1 MPKKKLYKIAEHPQ
15 TVVKHSDLK
24 KVKEDLR
31 LVGKNATDLRKSFAG
46 TLGIIS
52 RFETVVPELEVK
64 VKELGTKV
72 TKLFRDPIYTV
83 PEGIGRKLE
92 ELSAKFNKHVTDVK
106 ARLMKVEKMMK
117 EFEKLNA
124 TQVETVGHLVSA
136 GEKLSARLDNIEAA
150 LEQVEGEVGSI
161 TVGENLT
168 DDFKNIQSG
177 AGVRT
182 VPKVQMDLEEAI
194 NKTRDPSPAQQDKV
208 ASLMNDEPS
217 GDPREDLGP
226 PESEGTRLENH
237 TKDLDTDGEEGE
249 D

>member
-1 MPKKKLYKIAEHPQ
+1 MPKKIAEHPQ

-24 KVKEDLR
+24 KFKEDLR
-31 LVGKNATDLRKSFAG
+31 LVGKDTANLRKTFAG
-46 TLGIIS
+46 TLGTIS
-52 RFETVVPELEVK
+52 RFETVVPQLETK

-92 ELSAKFNKHVTDVK
+92 ELSAKFNKHVADAKMRFTK
-106 ARLMKVEKMMK
+106 IEKTMK
-117 EFEKLNA
+117 ELEKLNA
-124 TQVETVGHLVSA
+124 TQIETVSHLVLA

-161 TVGENLT
+161 IVGENLT
-168 DDFKNIQSG
+168 DEQKAELKKDFENIQSR
-177 AGVRT
+177 AGDAAPVFN
-182 VPKVQMDLEEAI
+182 EA
-194 NKTRDPSPAQQDKV
+194 TQV
-208 ASLMNDEPS
+208 VMSLMENDEPS

-226 PESEGTRLENH
+226 KSEGTRLENH
-237 TKDLDTDGEEGE
+237 TKDLDTDGEESE